1 MYSTDTGVYYAHTRD
16 AGGDLRPLRRHE
28 QPVSLTKICFT
39 MVMIPL
45 LRVVMIPLLRSPS
58 EHRFVHKKSASGLR
72 GIPQAYEETNALLVF
87 ITQTFSRGSDGKCTV
102 CHQAEGEH
110 YNHNCQKYCRV
121 SSTSPCPPPHVYS
134 LYCSPIQSY
143 FKTTNLICE

>member
-1 MYSTDTGVYYAHTRD
+1 
-16 AGGDLRPLRRHE
+16 
-28 QPVSLTKICFT
+28 

-87 ITQTFSRGSDGKCTV
+87 ITQTFSRGSDGKCTK
-102 CHQAEGEH
+102 CHQAEGDH
-110 YNHNCQKYCRV
+110 HGSSKFCYV
-121 SSTSPCPPPHVYS
+121 STTSPCPPPHVHGFVLLSNSKSSAVMHCWFYT
-134 LYCSPIQSY
+134 LY
-143 FKTTNLICE
+143 FKSFISVA